1 MRRED
6 GGDASLRGW
15 VQYRYH
21 QPFIEQ
27 AKPKWATRRDHA
39 GRLMKAPDI
48 DKDEGAR
55 VGEGKRGARY
65 MIVST
70 K

>member
-1 MRRED
+1 
-6 GGDASLRGW
+6 
-15 VQYRYH
+15 
-21 QPFIEQ
+21 
-27 AKPKWATRRDHA
+27 
-39 GRLMKAPDI
+39 MKAPDI